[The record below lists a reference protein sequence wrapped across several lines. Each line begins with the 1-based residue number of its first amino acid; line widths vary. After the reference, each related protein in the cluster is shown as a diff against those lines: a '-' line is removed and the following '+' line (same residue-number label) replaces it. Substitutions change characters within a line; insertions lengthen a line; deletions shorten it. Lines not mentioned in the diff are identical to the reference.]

1 MSTVA
6 HCVFALYA
14 IHQKQSMTGANDSL
28 REDSGEGKKTRVSQR
43 RSKRK
48 TVNSC
53 FLPPSLC
60 SSQEIVPCDLPDPS
74 LWLTEGTR
82 ALFISLLTWLCAPPP
97 PACLTDA
104 SLPGG
109 KDGWAGECRGGLH
122 QGETL
127 PVGSRQFQAIAPC
140 SLGFYLHTRV
150 HTQLSMR
157 RQMTF
162 NGCDNVACFLAV
174 QLRVLFFKSCCA
186 NTNCYCNRYP

>member
-97 PACLTDA
+97 PACLPA
-104 SLPGG
+104 SPTLRCQEEKMVGRGSVGGATSRRDSPSGFSSVPGHCTLL
-109 KDGWAGECRGGLH
+109 AGILF
-122 QGETL
+122 T
-127 PVGSRQFQAIAPC
+127 
-140 SLGFYLHTRV
+140 HTRA
-150 HTQLSMR
+150 HTAIHAEADD
-157 RQMTF
+157 F
-162 NGCDNVACFLAV
+162 
-174 QLRVLFFKSCCA
+174 
-186 NTNCYCNRYP
+186 